1 MTKCCYNNIYKEI
14 GKDTSKCVNCG
25 NIVSKQLMD
34 THDNNYYN
42 PKVYYGKTKN
52 IYGNNNLD
60 LIDEFYDGYG
70 YWDYCMYLKDHK
82 E

>member
-1 MTKCCYNNIYKEI
+1 
-14 GKDTSKCVNCG
+14 
-25 NIVSKQLMD
+25 MD
-34 THDNNYYN
+34 SHDNNHYE
-42 PKVYYGKTKN
+42 PKVYLGKTKN

-60 LIDEFYDGYG
+60 LIDKFYDGYG

>member
-1 MTKCCYNNIYKEI
+1 
-14 GKDTSKCVNCG
+14 
-25 NIVSKQLMD
+25 MD
-34 THDNNYYN
+34 AHDNNYYST
-42 PKVYYGKTKN
+42 KVYYGKTKN

>member
-1 MTKCCYNNIYKEI
+1 MLLEAGVVK
-14 GKDTSKCVNCG
+14 KDNQKCVNCG
-25 NIVSKQLMD
+25 NVVSRQSMD
-34 THDNNYYN
+34 SHDNNHYE
-42 PKVYYGKTKN
+42 PKVYLGKTKN

-60 LIDEFYDGYG
+60 LIDKFYDGYG